1 MLSGPSGVG
10 KGTLLQKLF
19 DNHPNTFAFS
29 VSHTTRKPR
38 AGEVDGKNY
47 FFVTPST
54 FTTLISQDAFV
65 EYASFSGN
73 QYGTSKAAIAQ
84 QMEKGLVVV
93 LDIEMNGVKQVKA
106 NPGIDARYVFIKPPS
121 FEALEVRLRGRGS
134 EMDEVVKERLEQ
146 ARAEVEYAD
155 MQGVHDKIIV
165 NDDLG
170 RAYKELEG
178 FVFDQH
184 HNE

>member
-1 MLSGPSGVG
+1 M
-10 KGTLLQKLF
+10 
-19 DNHPNTFAFS
+19 
-29 VSHTTRKPR
+29 
-38 AGEVDGKNY
+38 
-47 FFVTPST
+47 
-54 FTTLISQDAFV
+54 
-65 EYASFSGN
+65 
-73 QYGTSKAAIAQ
+73 
-84 QMEKGLVVV
+84 VV

-165 NDDLG
+165 NDDLE